1 MRKSR
6 IALILYAIA
15 LAQTTLIP
23 VASAAD
29 VTYNNVVPGRT
40 IRFYIDHSSISTFL
54 LEVGG
59 NLLLCAPLG
68 ILLPL
73 VSRRLDGVRQ
83 VTLVTGAGMLIV
95 ETIQGFCLTG
105 RSFDV
110 DDLIL
115 NTAGAA
121 LAYLL
126 YAAARRVVPPDWTR
140 VKAQTATP
148 A

>member
-6 IALILYAIA
+6 IALLLYAIA
-15 LAQTTLIP
+15 LAQVTLIP

-54 LEVGG
+54 LEIGG

-73 VSRRLDGVRQ
+73 ASRRLDGLRQ
-83 VTLVTGAGMLIV
+83 VTLVTGAAMLLV
-95 ETIQGFCLTG
+95 ETIQGFLLTG

-115 NTAGAA
+115 NTAGAS
-121 LAYLL
+121 LAYTL
-126 YAAARRVVPPDWTR
+126 YASVRRVVSGSR
-140 VKAQTATP
+140 MLQTT
-148 A
+148 

>member
-1 MRKSR
+1 MSR
-6 IALILYAIA
+6 
-15 LAQTTLIP
+15 TTT
-23 VASAAD
+23 SC
-29 VTYNNVVPGRT
+29 GRT

-54 LEVGG
+54 LEIGG

-73 VSRRLDGVRQ
+73 ASRRLDGLRQ
-83 VTLVTGAGMLIV
+83 VTLVTGAAMLLV
-95 ETIQGFCLTG
+95 ETIQGFLLTG

-115 NTAGAA
+115 NTAGAS

-126 YAAARRVVPPDWTR
+126 YAAARRVVSGSR
-140 VKAQTATP
+140 MLQTT
-148 A
+148 